1 LELRED
7 NSFIPHQETR
17 NHRLKRWND
26 WIKVSKTKLLFLLF
40 HSLKSFSKPFL
51 KIFFIHYNDKTLS
64 FTNEKTNCSFSIVS
78 HILTLNKQKNDIS
91 ISNEASGCVNIFPY
105 LSNRKADIAIN

>member
-1 LELRED
+1 LELREN

-40 HSLKSFSKPFL
+40 HSLKSFSKPFW
-51 KIFFIHYNDKTLS
+51 KYFSFIITTETLS
-64 FTNEKTNCSFSIVS
+64 FHKWEDKLFIQYCLS
-78 HILTLNKQKNDIS
+78 HS
-91 ISNEASGCVNIFPY
+91 HVE
-105 LSNRKADIAIN
+105 